1 MRKIRIILML
11 AALLVAAAC
20 SSSGSTNS
28 SAGAS
33 SGAKDTYTIV
43 TSNDPSRYMFYYAL
57 QHDLIHSDTVNLKV
71 AYLPFAAAIAAAQSK
86 QYPIVESNLVTTA
99 QQQAAGLGT
108 KIFSPGLTDTGTT
121 VIIVPKNS
129 PITSPSQ
136 LKGKKVGTVSLA
148 TSYMLEARDLLS
160 RNFGLNTSLTGGDIQ
175 WSPITS
181 PTALLATLQSGGLA
195 AAVTNGSQTYT
206 ALYAQPNSNFRVLYP
221 VTSDFRAI
229 AAGPSISSTFNMYT
243 SPDSVK
249 AADVP
254 EVRRMIAA
262 SYAYFQRNES
272 SVIAQVASEQGV
284 SAALLKWEA
293 GLFGLQAGPF
303 NGTQKT
309 WFTTFLGVAA
319 QLGSIKSAPP
329 LANLI
334 TG

>member
-1 MRKIRIILML
+1 MRKIRIMLLL
-11 AALLVAAAC
+11 AALLAAVAC
-20 SSSGSTNS
+20 SSSASTNS
-28 SAGAS
+28 ANGTGSA
-33 SGAKDTYTIV
+33 AKDTYTIA

-57 QHDLIHSDTVNLKV
+57 QHGLVSSGSVNLKV

-108 KIFSPGLTDTGTT
+108 KIFSPGLTDVGTT
-121 VIIVPKNS
+121 VIIVQKNS

-148 TSYMLEARDLLS
+148 TSYMLETRDLLT
-160 RNFGLNTSLTGGDIQ
+160 RNFGLNTSLTGGDLQ

-181 PTALLATLQSGGLA
+181 PTAMLATLQSGGLS

-206 ALYAQPNSNFRVLYP
+206 ALYAQPNSDFRVLYP
-221 VTSDFRAI
+221 VTSGFSAI

-249 AADVP
+249 AGDVA
-254 EVRRMIAA
+254 EIRRMIAA
-262 SYAYFQRNES
+262 SYAYFKQNES
-272 SVIAQVASEQGV
+272 TVIAQVAKDQDV
-284 SAALLKWEA
+284 SSALLKWEA
-293 GLFGLQAGPF
+293 GLFGLQAGSF
-303 NGTQKT
+303 SDTQKT